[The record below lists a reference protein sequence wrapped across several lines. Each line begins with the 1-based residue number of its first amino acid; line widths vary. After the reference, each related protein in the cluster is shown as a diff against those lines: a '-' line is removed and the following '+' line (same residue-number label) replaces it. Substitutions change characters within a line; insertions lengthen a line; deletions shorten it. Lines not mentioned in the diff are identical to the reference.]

1 MPWIDHPARQ
11 DGPASGAD
19 WLRYKVG
26 TWMQSVGAELERRAL
41 YPADV
46 RCPDCGAWN
55 RPDYHCDHI
64 PF

>member
-11 DGPASGAD
+11 DGPASIID
-19 WLRYKVG
+19 WIRYHLSQ
-26 TWMQSVGAELERRAL
+26 WMQSKGRDMEHRAL

-46 RCPDCGAWN
+46 ECPDCGEWM
-55 RPDYHCDHI
+55 RPGASCDHI